1 MNNKLKNPA
10 VWIPLTVALA
20 FVGGMLSTKG
30 LFVQDRSA
38 SGNNKLNTLLN
49 IIGHEYVDAV
59 DTDSLMETMYPQL
72 LSGLDPHSVYI
83 KAEDLEAVNSE
94 LEGSFSGIG
103 ITFNM
108 LNDSINVLE
117 VLSGGPSEKVGL
129 LAGDRIV
136 TINDSVVAGKK
147 WSNEKVMSWLRGES
161 GTKVRLGIRR
171 STSSELL
178 PFEVTRGPIPVT
190 SIDASYLIDD
200 VTGYIRVNKFG
211 RTTYDEFYTD
221 MVKLRD
227 AGAKRYVVDLRGNG
241 GGFMEMAVMMANE
254 FLPAGQLIV
263 ATHGRDESAESTAV
277 SDGGGTFQNAE
288 LTVLIDEFSASASE
302 IFAGAIQDHDRGLVV
317 GRRSFGKGLVQRQME
332 LPDGSAVRLTIARY
346 YTPSGRCIQ
355 KTYTH
360 GENLDYAHEIVDR
373 YNSGEIFNGDSIKHD
388 DSMIFK
394 TDAGRVVYG
403 GGGIM
408 PDIFVPN
415 DTAEIT
421 SYYLNVL
428 NKGLLQKFSFDFT
441 DRHRAELKNAG
452 SVNAMLKVL
461 PPDEELLVEFVDYA
475 KSNGVPARWYYINI
489 SRKLIVKDLKA
500 LIARD
505 VFGTS
510 AFYKVNNLTDPTVV
524 RALQEMRRGATRFP
538 VGVSKAKPTAHL
550 LWPEANYRMIPW
562 TNKLYAVR

>member
-1 MNNKLKNPA
+1 MNNRLKNPA

-83 KAEDLEAVNSE
+83 KAEDLETVNSE

-171 STSSELL
+171 STSPELL

>member
-1 MNNKLKNPA
+1 MNNRLKNPA

-20 FVGGMLSTKG
+20 FVGGMLSTRG

-171 STSSELL
+171 STSPELL

-277 SDGGGTFQNAE
+277 SDGGGTFQDAE

-475 KSNGVPARWYYINI
+475 KSNGVPAHWYYINI

>member
-1 MNNKLKNPA
+1 MNNRLKNPA

-171 STSSELL
+171 STSPELL

-200 VTGYIRVNKFG
+200 ETGYIRVNKFG

-277 SDGGGTFQNAE
+277 SDGGGTFQDAE

-441 DRHRAELKNAG
+441 DRYRAELKNAG

>member
-1 MNNKLKNPA
+1 MNNRLKNPA

-171 STSSELL
+171 STSPELL

-277 SDGGGTFQNAE
+277 SDGGGTFQDAE

-441 DRHRAELKNAG
+441 DRYRAELKNAG

>member
-1 MNNKLKNPA
+1 MNNRLKNPA

-20 FVGGMLSTKG
+20 FVGGMLASRG
-30 LFVQDRSA
+30 LLIQDRSGA
-38 SGNNKLNTLLN
+38 GNNKLNTLLN

-136 TINDSVVAGKK
+136 TINDSVVAGKH
-147 WSNEKVMSWLRGES
+147 WSNEKVMSWLRGEA
-161 GTKVRLGIRR
+161 GTKVKLGIRR
-171 STSSELL
+171 STSADIL

-200 VTGYIRVNKFG
+200 ATGYIRVNKFG
-211 RTTYDEFYTD
+211 RTTYDEFYTE
-221 MVKLRD
+221 MVKLRQ
-227 AGAKRYVVDLRGNG
+227 AGAKKYVVDLRGNG
-241 GGFMEMAVMMANE
+241 GGFMEMAVLMANE

-277 SDGGGTFQNAE
+277 SDGGGTFQDAE
-288 LTVLIDEFSASASE
+288 LTVLLDEFSASASE

-355 KTYTH
+355 KTYAH
-360 GENLDYAHEIVDR
+360 GDNDDYAREILDR

-388 DSMIFK
+388 EHLIFK

-415 DTAEIT
+415 DTAEMT

-441 DRHRAELKNAG
+441 DRHRAELKKAG
-452 SVNAMLKVL
+452 SVDAMLKVL
-461 PPDEELLVEFVDYA
+461 PSDDDLLVEFADYA
-475 KSNGVPARWYYINI
+475 KANGVAPRWYYINI
-489 SRKLIVKDLKA
+489 SRKLIVRDLKA

-510 AFYKVNNLTDPTVV
+510 AFYKVNNLTDPTVI
-524 RALQEMRRGATRFP
+524 RAVQEMRRGATRFP
-538 VGVSKAKPTAHL
+538 VGVSTDKPTAQF
-550 LWPEANYRMIPW
+550 LWRNANYRMIPW
-562 TNKLYAVR
+562 TNNLYAVR

>member
-1 MNNKLKNPA
+1 MNNRLKNPA

-277 SDGGGTFQNAE
+277 SDGGGTFQDAE

-441 DRHRAELKNAG
+441 DCHRAELKNAG

>member
-1 MNNKLKNPA
+1 MNNRLKNPA

-20 FVGGMLSTKG
+20 FVGGMLASRG
-30 LFVQDRSA
+30 LLIQDRSGA
-38 SGNNKLNTLLN
+38 GNNKLNTLLN

-136 TINDSVVAGKK
+136 TINDSVVAGKH
-147 WSNEKVMSWLRGES
+147 WSNEKVMSWLRGEA

-171 STSSELL
+171 STSADIL

-200 VTGYIRVNKFG
+200 ATGYIRVNKFG
-211 RTTYDEFYTD
+211 RTTYDEFYTE
-221 MVKLRD
+221 MVKLRQ
-227 AGAKRYVVDLRGNG
+227 AGAKKYVVDLRGNG
-241 GGFMEMAVMMANE
+241 GGFMEMAVLMANE

-277 SDGGGTFQNAE
+277 SDGGGTFQDAE
-288 LTVLIDEFSASASE
+288 LTVLLDEFSASASE

-355 KTYTH
+355 KTYAH
-360 GENLDYAHEIVDR
+360 GDNDDYAREILDR

-388 DSMIFK
+388 EHLIFK

-421 SYYLNVL
+421 SYYLSVL

-441 DRHRAELKNAG
+441 DRHRAELKKAG
-452 SVNAMLKVL
+452 SVDAMLKVL
-461 PPDEELLVEFVDYA
+461 PSDDDLLVEFADYA
-475 KSNGVPARWYYINI
+475 KANGVALRWYYINI
-489 SRKLIVKDLKA
+489 SRKLIVRDLKA

-510 AFYKVNNLTDPTVV
+510 AFYKVNNLTDPTVI
-524 RALQEMRRGATRFP
+524 RAVQEMRRGATRFP
-538 VGVSKAKPTAHL
+538 VGVSTDKPTAQL
-550 LWPEANYRMIPW
+550 LWSNANYRIIPW
-562 TNKLYAVR
+562 TNNLYAVR

>member
-1 MNNKLKNPA
+1 MNNRLKNPA

-171 STSSELL
+171 STSPELL

-277 SDGGGTFQNAE
+277 SDGGGTFQDAE

-441 DRHRAELKNAG
+441 DRYRAELKNAG
-452 SVNAMLKVL
+452 SINAMLKVL

>member
-1 MNNKLKNPA
+1 MNNRLKNPA

-83 KAEDLEAVNSE
+83 KAEDLEDVNSE

-171 STSSELL
+171 STSPELL

-277 SDGGGTFQNAE
+277 SDGGGTFQDAE

-441 DRHRAELKNAG
+441 DRYRAELKNAG

>member
-1 MNNKLKNPA
+1 MNNRLKNPA

-20 FVGGMLSTKG
+20 FVGGMLASRG
-30 LFVQDRSA
+30 LLIQDRSGA
-38 SGNNKLNTLLN
+38 GNNKLNTLLN

-136 TINDSVVAGKK
+136 TINDSVVAGKH
-147 WSNEKVMSWLRGES
+147 WSNEKVMSWLRGEA
-161 GTKVRLGIRR
+161 GTKVKLGIRR
-171 STSSELL
+171 STSADIL

-200 VTGYIRVNKFG
+200 ATGYIRVNKFG
-211 RTTYDEFYTD
+211 RTTYDEFYTE
-221 MVKLRD
+221 MVKLRQS
-227 AGAKRYVVDLRGNG
+227 GAKKYVVDLRGNG
-241 GGFMEMAVMMANE
+241 GGFMEMAVLMANE

-277 SDGGGTFQNAE
+277 SDGGGTFQDAE
-288 LTVLIDEFSASASE
+288 LTVLLDEFSASASE

-355 KTYTH
+355 KTYAH
-360 GENLDYAHEIVDR
+360 GDNDDYAREILDR

-388 DSMIFK
+388 EHLIFK

-441 DRHRAELKNAG
+441 DRHRAELKKAG
-452 SVNAMLKVL
+452 SVDAMLKVL
-461 PPDEELLVEFVDYA
+461 PSDDDLLVEFADYA
-475 KSNGVPARWYYINI
+475 KVNGVAPRWYYINI
-489 SRKLIVKDLKA
+489 SRKLIVRDLKA

-510 AFYKVNNLTDPTVV
+510 AFYKVNNLTDPTVI
-524 RALQEMRRGATRFP
+524 RAVQEMRRGATRFP
-538 VGVSKAKPTAHL
+538 VGVSTDKPTAQF
-550 LWPEANYRMIPW
+550 LWRNANYRIIPW
-562 TNKLYAVR
+562 TNNLYAVR

>member
-1 MNNKLKNPA
+1 MNKKLKNPV
-10 VWIPLTVALA
+10 VWIPLVVAVA
-20 FVGGMLSTKG
+20 FVCGMLCSKG
-30 LFVQDRSA
+30 LFTADS
-38 SGNNKLNTLLN
+38 SNGSNSKLSTLLN

-59 DTDSLMETMYPQL
+59 DTDSLMEEMYPQL

-129 LAGDRIV
+129 MAGDRIV
-136 TINDSVVAGKK
+136 TINDSVASGKK
-147 WSNEKVMSWLRGES
+147 WSNEEVMSWLRGEA
-161 GTKVRLGIRR
+161 GTKVRLGIKR

-190 SIDASYLIDD
+190 SIDAAYMLDD
-200 VTGYIRVNKFG
+200 VTGYVRVNKFG
-211 RTTYDEFYTD
+211 RTTYDEFYTE
-221 MVKLRD
+221 MVKLRG
-227 AGAKRYVVDLRGNG
+227 AGAKKYVVDLRGNG

-263 ATHGRDESAESTAV
+263 ATHGRDESAESAAV
-277 SDGGGTFQNAE
+277 SDGAGTFQDAE
-288 LTVLIDEFSASASE
+288 LVVLLDEFSASASE
-302 IFAGAIQDHDRGLVV
+302 IFAGAIQDHDRGLVM

-360 GENLDYAHEIVDR
+360 GENQDYAREILDR
-373 YNSGEIFNGDSIKHD
+373 YNSGEVFNGDSIKHD
-388 DSMIFK
+388 EHLVFK
-394 TDAGRVVYG
+394 TDGGRTVYG

-441 DRHRAELKNAG
+441 DRHRAALKQSG
-452 SVNAMLKVL
+452 GVTAMLKVL
-461 PPDEELLVEFVDYA
+461 PSDEELLLEFVDYA
-475 KSNGVPARWYYINI
+475 KANGVPARWYYINI
-489 SRKLIVKDLKA
+489 SSNLIVNDLKA

-524 RALQEMRRGATRFP
+524 RAVRELRNGNTRFP
-538 VGVSKAKPTAHL
+538 VGMKKEGPTALMPWRH
-550 LWPEANYRMIPW
+550 NYFRNIPW
-562 TNKLYAVR
+562 TNNLYAVK